1 MKCFISVLP
10 LLLMFGLEAGAQS
23 GLSGQW
29 QETMNTG
36 LNAELNLKAT
46 ETTLSGTFT
55 VRGRPMT
62 ISEGKVTKN
71 TFTFKAAMDD
81 QPEGFSGEFNGD
93 LIVLWRDRNGKGETV
108 TLKRVTAG
116 TLTGKWQGQTP
127 NGMTLVMDLT
137 AKGQTLTGTLSR
149 DGESAPIADGTIS
162 KNTFT
167 FTGTLGGV
175 PETIEGTVEGDTI
188 KAWLTRQGPER
199 TAVLKRVTK

>member
-10 LLLMFGLEAGAQS
+10 LLLMSGLEARAQS

-36 LNAELNLKAT
+36 LNAELNVKAT
-46 ETTLSGTFT
+46 EATVSGTFT

-62 ISEGKVTKN
+62 ISDGKVTKN
-71 TFTFKAAMDD
+71 TFTFKAAMGD

-93 LIVLWRDRNGKGETV
+93 LMVLWRDRNGKGDAV
-108 TLKRVTAG
+108 TLKRAPSG

-127 NGMTLVMDLT
+127 NGMNLVMDLT
-137 AKGQTLTGTLSR
+137 ASGQTVTGTLTR
-149 DGESAPIADGTIS
+149 DDEATPITGGKIS

-167 FTGTLGGV
+167 FNGTLGGM
-175 PETIEGTVEGDTI
+175 PETIEGTFEGDTI
-188 KAWLTRQGPER
+188 KAWLARQGPER
-199 TAVLKRVTK
+199 TVVLKRVVK

>member
-10 LLLMFGLEAGAQS
+10 LLLMFGLEARAQS

-149 DGESAPIADGTIS
+149 DGESAPIADGKIS